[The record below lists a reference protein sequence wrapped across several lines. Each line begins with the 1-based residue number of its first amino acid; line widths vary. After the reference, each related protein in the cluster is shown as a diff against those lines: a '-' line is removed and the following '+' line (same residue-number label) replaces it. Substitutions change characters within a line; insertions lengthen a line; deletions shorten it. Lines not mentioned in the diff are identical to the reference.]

1 MLTDMVTDEDR
12 KAADRPYLIRK
23 QGYWYRPNAS
33 GYTDSAI
40 QAGRYS
46 LEEAER
52 YTHPNGKDGPRD
64 GMDYVHEDDLT
75 CPDWLAYKA
84 AEQRGYQQG
93 MEEAAGV
100 ADQTCLPSCRCGGEA
115 VISEYSGLALNC
127 WVVECAIG
135 LESAGDG
142 HFHARGDSELL
153 AAQNWIATAIRAK
166 AEEKK
171 HGTR

>member
-100 ADQTCLPSCRCGGEA
+100 AEA
-115 VISEYSGLALNC
+115 TFQKWAGRSD
-127 WVVECAIG
+127 
-135 LESAGDG
+135 GDG
-142 HFHARGDSELL
+142 W
-153 AAQNWIATAIRAK
+153 AQGAFDCMAAIRAK

>member
-1 MLTDMVTDEDR
+1 MVTDEDR

-52 YTHPNGKDGPRD
+52 HTHPNGKDGPRD

-93 MEEAAGV
+93 MEEAAGMLGAMAHNAGMPLMV
-100 ADQTCLPSCRCGGEA
+100 ERYGDEA
-115 VISEYSGLALNC
+115 VE
-127 WVVECAIG
+127 
-135 LESAGDG
+135 
-142 HFHARGDSELL
+142 HAQTLL
-153 AAQNWIATAIRAK
+153 TATADTIRAK
-166 AEEKK
+166 AKEKK
-171 HGTR
+171 HG

>member
-1 MLTDMVTDEDR
+1 MLTDEDR

-93 MEEAAGV
+93 MEEAAETV
-100 ADQTCLPSCRCGGEA
+100 
-115 VISEYSGLALNC
+115 
-127 WVVECAIG
+127 G
-135 LESAGDG
+135 LERLSDPQDEAD
-142 HFHARGDSELL
+142 
-153 AAQNWIATAIRAK
+153 AAYDRAIDHCEAAIRAK

>member
-1 MLTDMVTDEDR
+1 MQVTDEDR

-93 MEEAAGV
+93 MEEAAVV
-100 ADQTCLPSCRCGGEA
+100 AEDCMVMLSLGTPGE
-115 VISEYSGLALNC
+115 GPFTKQ
-127 WVVECAIG
+127 
-135 LESAGDG
+135 D
-142 HFHARGDSELL
+142 R
-153 AAQNWIATAIRAK
+153 AADETRAAIATAIRAK
-166 AEEKK
+166 AKEKK